1 MFKPIAISVF
11 CLATVVAAA
20 AHASGSKQA
29 DEVSVTRDGDANEVS
44 RRKADLRA
52 ALHSRKQSAP
62 DNAQSSRGNA
72 GSGRILSDQERAN
85 LRQQIRQQRP

>member
-11 CLATVVAAA
+11 CLATLAAA
-20 AHASGSKQA
+20 ASHASGSKQPDGHSVAREANA
-29 DEVSVTRDGDANEVS
+29 DEVS

-52 ALHSRKQSAP
+52 ALHSRKAVQDDTQSP
-62 DNAQSSRGNA
+62 RGNA
-72 GSGRILSDQERAN
+72 TAGRILSDQERAN